1 MRITIAAIGKLK
13 ASADRELL
21 ERYTS
26 RISSAGRSTGFSAL
40 DLIELP
46 ESRAATP
53 AARKADEAAR
63 LLARTE
69 KAGVRILLDER
80 GKSLTSQQFAA
91 ELGRL
96 RDGGDGDL
104 AFLLGGPDG
113 HADTAR
119 SHCRLMLSL
128 GPMTLP
134 HGLAR
139 IVLAEQIYRTIMI
152 LSGHPYHRD

>member
-13 ASADRELL
+13 AGPDRELH
-21 ERYTS
+21 ERYMS
-26 RISSAGRSTGFSAL
+26 RISSAGRSTGFTAVE
-40 DLIELP
+40 LIELP
-46 ESRAATP
+46 ESRASASL
-53 AARKADEAAR
+53 ARKTDEASR

-69 KAGVRILLDER
+69 KAGIRILLDER
-80 GKSLTSQQFAA
+80 GKALTSQQFAA
-91 ELGRL
+91 EIGRL
-96 RDGGDGDL
+96 RDAGDGEI

-113 HADTAR
+113 HADVAR
-119 SHCRLMLSL
+119 SHCRLALSL

-139 IVLAEQIYRTIMI
+139 IVLAEQIYRAITI